1 MVVATLFDNTV
12 TLACNSW
19 ALTPEKTTTNNKVS
33 KVWANFIIGQ
43 IGYSKL
49 TKKDS

>member
-1 MVVATLFDNTV
+1 VVATLFDNTV

-19 ALTPEKTTTNNKVS
+19 ALAPEIRAKKSKVS
-33 KVWANFIIGQ
+33 KVLAYFIGGQ
-43 IGYSKL
+43 IGYTKL